1 MISPPYI
8 VYIIIIMSI
17 SVVVLI
23 FCKVDNK
30 LLGLWELMEQ
40 DFNIWAYF
48 IFQVKISRDV
58 RFLKTQ

>member
-40 DFNIWAYF
+40 DFNI
-48 IFQVKISRDV
+48 
-58 RFLKTQ
+58 